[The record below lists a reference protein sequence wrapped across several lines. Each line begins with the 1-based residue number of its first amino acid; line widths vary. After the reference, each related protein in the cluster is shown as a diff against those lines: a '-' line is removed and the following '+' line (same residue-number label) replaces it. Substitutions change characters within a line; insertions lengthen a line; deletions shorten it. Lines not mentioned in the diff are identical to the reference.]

1 MKLSAAR
8 TGLVI
13 VLLLCVSAGQPRA
26 EPARRIGWPVASH
39 RMRLG
44 AAGWRDPL
52 IVGDTL
58 EIVARRTL
66 PLGCDGWSF
75 APPKDPLAALRTCT
89 VHDPLAQ
96 RLGEQVRPAAVSLLA
111 APRPSTAEPTRFSR
125 LVLGADLGAGMASSV
140 AGAGLVTGLWGEKT
154 AGYLMGAGAV
164 LGALWGE
171 TIGSDNSAL
180 RIRVGMDDSQR
191 RWDRTNSQRDDSP
204 PSAR

>member
-1 MKLSAAR
+1 MKLSTAH
-8 TGLVI
+8 TSLVI
-13 VLLLCVSAGQPRA
+13 VLLLLVCAGPLRA
-26 EPARRIGWPVASH
+26 EPTRRIGWPVASH

-44 AAGWRDPL
+44 GAPWRNPL
-52 IVGDTL
+52 VVSDTL

-66 PLGCDGWSF
+66 PLGCDGLSF
-75 APPKDPLAALRTCT
+75 APAKDPLAALRTST

-96 RLGEQVRPAAVSLLA
+96 RLDEQMRPDEVFLLA
-111 APRPSTAEPTRFSR
+111 TPRPSTTEPTRFSR
-125 LVLGADLGAGMASSV
+125 LVLGADLGAGMVSSV